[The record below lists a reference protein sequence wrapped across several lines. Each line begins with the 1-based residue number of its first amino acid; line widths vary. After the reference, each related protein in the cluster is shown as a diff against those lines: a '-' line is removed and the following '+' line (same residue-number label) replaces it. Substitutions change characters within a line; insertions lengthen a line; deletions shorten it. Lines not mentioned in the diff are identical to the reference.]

1 MREKRDVATRGFTLL
16 EIALAMAIL
25 SVVALYTLDMYQS
38 MRSRKKQADSFSKAE
53 RINAV
58 CRVYFS
64 GHGGLPAAGDSFPDS
79 VPVDTLGLG
88 QEYRFDAHG
97 SPFRYYIAAHASGFQ
112 VDGKAAAGVIV
123 SLGENQLVNYTATGA
138 GTIFTTVGDDV
149 LVPIEVNQE
158 AVAIALAELEI
169 LGKAVEGYQREYA
182 GIQNDEGVSLYENID
197 AGAPPPMDPDE
208 YDTNYDDWPQLF
220 PYTPYYEDTDDF
232 TPLEGPPPSQADLAY
247 DEPDVNWPPKD
258 SVPNIAINDIYL
270 PDLVGGSLFYATWP
284 SWPRVPP
291 TDLNVPPPVENSDLP
306 KGFAG
311 WSGQGITPWPIL
323 YDEETD
329 KILSDDVFGAY
340 ETPREG
346 TPDSYEL
353 IDEGGCN
360 PFVGDPNCVHAI
372 MDDAISDESILDDVG
387 GPLDP
392 PSRPVYKIVAQYGF
406 GKSLR
411 TDPWGNVYLW
421 GAGSDLDN
429 TDPRYHLFYS
439 AGPDTEAG
447 TDDDVIL
454 Y

>member
-53 RINAV
+53 RINAA

-64 GHGGLPAAGDSFPDS
+64 GHEGLPAAGDSFPDS
-79 VPVDTLGLG
+79 VPVDDLGLG

-97 SPFRYYIAAHASGFQ
+97 RPFRYYTASGASGFQ
-112 VDGKAAAGVIV
+112 VDGKDAAGVII
-123 SLGENQLVNYTATGA
+123 SLGENQLEDYTVTGD
-138 GTIFTTVGDDV
+138 GTVYATVGDDV

-158 AVAIALAELEI
+158 AVGIALAELEN

-208 YDTNYDDWPQLF
+208 YDTNYDDWPQLY
-220 PYTPYYEDTDDF
+220 PYQPYYPGFAAME
-232 TPLEGPPPSQADLAY
+232 PPPTDADLAY
-247 DEPDVNWPPKD
+247 DEPDVNWPPND
-258 SVPNIAINDIYL
+258 PPGVNIYVNWPVWPTYPPPPIE
-270 PDLVGGSLFYATWP
+270 PDL
-284 SWPRVPP
+284 PP
-291 TDLNVPPPVENSDLP
+291 N
-306 KGFAG
+306 FAG
-311 WSGQGITPWPIL
+311 WSGPGNAVWPF
-323 YDEETD
+323 D
-329 KILSDDVFGAY
+329 SDVFGDY
-340 ETPREG
+340 STPREE

-360 PFVGDPNCVHAI
+360 PSDDPSCVYA
-372 MDDAISDESILDDVG
+372 ILDDRDD
-387 GPLDP
+387 PL
-392 PSRPVYKIVAQYGF
+392 SEIVERYGF
-406 GKSLR
+406 GTSLL
-411 TDPWGNVYLW
+411 TDPWGNAYLW
-421 GAGSDLDN
+421 GAGLVN